1 MKSIYI
7 RDLQP
12 GAQITS
18 IFLVQSKEV
27 RQKKSGEPYL
37 SLQLSDKS
45 GDVDAKMWDNVEQ
58 VVETFEKN
66 DFVRV
71 SGLPSVYNN
80 RLQFTIHKMVRASD
94 DQVDFGDF
102 FPASSRDR
110 DEMLAE
116 LRSIIAGMANPHLRG
131 LLEAIFADESI
142 ATRYKTAP
150 AAKSIHHAWLGGLIE
165 HVLSLCTLCKI
176 VCPHYPHVDGD
187 LVLTGA
193 ILHDIGKIE
202 ELSYDRGFGYTADIA
217 S

>member
-12 GAQITS
+12 GAQVTS

-45 GDVDAKMWDNVEQ
+45 GDIDAKMWDNVEQ
-58 VVETFEKN
+58 VVDTFEKN

-131 LLEAIFADESI
+131 LL
-142 ATRYKTAP
+142 
-150 AAKSIHHAWLGGLIE
+150 
-165 HVLSLCTLCKI
+165 
-176 VCPHYPHVDGD
+176 
-187 LVLTGA
+187 
-193 ILHDIGKIE
+193 
-202 ELSYDRGFGYTADIA
+202 
-217 S
+217 